1 MTGRKPIRDTLAMLV
16 WGAVATG
23 AMAQSSP
30 FDMSPERPAQTA
42 PTPVPPSAVAP
53 AAPRQQPPAQIP
65 AQIPAQTPSQPSAS
79 PPFAVQPAPQ
89 SQQRP
94 AVPLPP
100 PVAAPPRQ
108 EGARPVPVTAP
119 SLDADSRRRYI
130 LPYEKLSLSGEM
142 DRRQWSIYLTPEQV
156 NAAVSLNIGYQ
167 NAIVVAPES
176 SNFQVSLNNVALD
189 PARIEAPDS
198 EGNVSLKIPPGVL
211 QVGSNVVRLGV
222 QQRHR
227 TDCTIQSTYDLWTD
241 IDPANTY
248 IGFNADVAGSFANID
263 DIQATGP
270 DGKAMTSIEVVA
282 PALGNPAFAD
292 SLLRLSQALAL
303 RTQMPNQTIRFVAA
317 PSGERKAGTLTVFVG
332 TAREIAGIAG
342 TLPPEASAGAFAG
355 FGVPAPGGLSPLF
368 VSGPTPQAVQ
378 AAIETLFSSISRT
391 PGAQRTT
398 FSTRSWHAPDVPLV
412 MSDRRI
418 ALSELGLESTEF
430 GGRRFR
436 NEFYV
441 GMPADFY
448 ASAYGEASLLL
459 DAAYSSQVL
468 PGSHVDIYVNDQIA
482 STVPISNNGGG
493 IFRHLPINV
502 TMRHF
507 KPGPNKVTIEAVL
520 MTAQDQACAPGA
532 PASTTPRFALFDT
545 SELHI
550 PDYAQ
555 IGRKPD
561 LAAMAGAGQ
570 PYRTGGAPVALSLD
584 RFDTDTMSAA
594 ATLISRLASVAGHP
608 IDIETVA
615 SPLVIGDRDALFV
628 GTISQFPQALIGQF
642 NLVPSSQISWKMG
655 TGVQPPAQ
663 SSETLFNDWRE
674 RVDSGV
680 WEGQVSSLEEWMK
693 RNFDLSSDTLR
704 FLPAAEQLYAPP
716 SNVSFMLAQGL
727 SPSGEGVWTLATAPT
742 SAELLDGMAAMTRE
756 NRWRGVTG
764 RVAAYDAAAEKL
776 ETVEVERPYF
786 YVTRA
791 FSFSNWRLVA
801 ANWLSSN
808 VLSYSL
814 AFIGFVSLLGLA
826 TFTMLRM
833 MGRHR

>member
-1 MTGRKPIRDTLAMLV
+1 MIGRKPIRDSLTVLIC
-16 WGAVATG
+16 AVATG
-23 AMAQSSP
+23 ALAQSSP
-30 FDMSPERPAQTA
+30 FDMTPERPAQTSPA
-42 PTPVPPSAVAP
+42 IPPIVPPQQPSVQVPAP
-53 AAPRQQPPAQIP
+53 AAG
-65 AQIPAQTPSQPSAS
+65 QPSAP

-89 SQQRP
+89 RPP
-94 AVPLPP
+94 AVPSQPAL
-100 PVAAPPRQ
+100 VSPRQ
-108 EGARPVPVTAP
+108 EGARPVPAAAS
-119 SLDADSRRRYI
+119 SLNADSRRRYI
-130 LPYEKLSLSGEM
+130 LPFEKLSLSGEI
-142 DRRQWSIYLTPEQV
+142 DRRQWSIYLTPEQA

-189 PARIEAPDS
+189 AARIEAPDS

-211 QVGSNVVRLGV
+211 QVGSNVVTLGV

-241 IDPANTY
+241 VNPANTY
-248 IGFNADVAGSFANID
+248 IGFNSDVAGSFGNID

-270 DGKAMTSIEVVA
+270 DGKAMTSIEIVA

-303 RTQMPNQTIRFVAA
+303 RTQMPNQTIRFVTA
-317 PSGERKAGTLTVFVG
+317 PSTESKAGTLTVFVG
-332 TAREIAGIAG
+332 TAREIAGMAG
-342 TLPPEASAGAFAG
+342 ALPPEASAGAFAG
-355 FGVPAPGGLSPLF
+355 FGAARPGNSSPLF

-378 AAIETLFSSISRT
+378 SAIETLFSSISRT

-418 ALSELGLESTEF
+418 ALSELGLQSTEF
-430 GGRRFR
+430 SGRRFR

-507 KPGPNKVTIEAVL
+507 KPGPNKVTLEAVL

-545 SELHI
+545 SEIHI
-550 PDYAQ
+550 PNYAQ

-570 PYRTGGAPVALSLD
+570 PYRTGGPVALSLD

-594 ATLISRLASVAGHP
+594 ATLVSRLASVAGHP

-628 GTISQFPQALIGQF
+628 GTISQFPQSLISQF

-655 TGVQPPAQ
+655 AGVQVPAQ
-663 SSETLFNDWRE
+663 NSETLFNDWRE
-674 RVDSGV
+674 RVDGGV
-680 WEGQVSSLEEWMK
+680 WEGQVSSFEDWMK

-704 FLPAAEQLYAPP
+704 FLPAPEQPYAPP
-716 SNVSFMLAQGL
+716 GNVSFMLAQGL
-727 SPSGEGVWTLATAPT
+727 SPSGDGVWTLATAPT
-742 SAELLDGMAAMTRE
+742 SAELLDGMQAMTRE
-756 NRWRGVTG
+756 NRWRDVTG
-764 RVAAYDAAAEKL
+764 RVAAYDAAAEKI
-776 ETVEVERPYF
+776 ETVEVERPNLYA
-786 YVTRA
+786 TRP
-791 FSFSNWRLVA
+791 FSLSNWRLIA

-826 TFTMLRM
+826 TFVMLRL

>member
-1 MTGRKPIRDTLAMLV
+1 MTGRKTIRSSLTVLM

-42 PTPVPPSAVAP
+42 PAPVPPPAIPP
-53 AAPRQQPPAQIP
+53 AAPRQQPPAQSP
-65 AQIPAQTPSQPSAS
+65 TQPPQVQ
-79 PPFAVQPAPQ
+79 PPFAVQPSPAPQ
-89 SQQRP
+89 PPQRP
-94 AVPLPP
+94 AAVPPLPLPP
-100 PVAAPPRQ
+100 VAVPPRQ
-108 EGARPVPVTAP
+108 EGARPASAQTP
-119 SLDADSRRRYI
+119 SLAADSRRRYI
-130 LPYEKLSLSGEM
+130 LPYEKLSLSGEI

-156 NAAVSLNIGYQ
+156 NAAVALNIGYQ

-176 SNFQVSLNNVALD
+176 SNFQVSLNNVPLD
-189 PARIEAPDS
+189 AARIEAPDS
-198 EGNVSLKIPPGVL
+198 EGNISLKIPPGVL
-211 QVGSNVVRLGV
+211 QVGANVVTLGV

-227 TDCTIQSTYDLWTD
+227 TDCTIQSTYDLWTE
-241 IDPANTY
+241 IDPASTY
-248 IGFNADVAGSFANID
+248 IAFNADVAGNFANID

-270 DGKAMTSIEVVA
+270 DGKAATSIEIVA
-282 PALGNPAFAD
+282 PGLGNPAFAD

-303 RTQMPNQTIRFVAA
+303 RTQMPNQTIRFVSA
-317 PSGERKAGTLTVFVG
+317 PSTEPRAGTLVVLVG
-332 TAREIAGIAG
+332 TAREIEGLSSA
-342 TLPPEASAGAFAG
+342 LPPEASAGAFAG
-355 FGVPAPGGLSPLF
+355 FGSAAPGGLSPLF
-368 VSGPTPQAVQ
+368 VSGPTTQAVQ

-398 FSTRSWHAPDVPLV
+398 FSTRSWHAPDVPLI

-418 ALSELGLESTEF
+418 ALSELGIESAEF

-436 NEFYV
+436 NEFYI

-468 PGSHVDIYVNDQIA
+468 PGSHIDIYVNDEIA

-493 IFRHLPINV
+493 IFRHLPIKV

-532 PASTTPRFALFDT
+532 PASATPRFALFDT
-545 SELHI
+545 SEI
-550 PDYAQ
+550 QVPDFAR

-570 PYRTGGAPVALSLD
+570 PYRAAGSPVALSLD

-594 ATLISRLASVAGHP
+594 ATLVSRLASVSGHP
-608 IDIETVA
+608 INVETVA

-628 GTISQFPQALIGQF
+628 GTISQIPQALISQF
-642 NLVPSSQISWKMG
+642 NLVPSSQISWKIG

-663 SSETLFNDWRE
+663 NSDTLFNDWRE
-674 RVDSGV
+674 RVDGGI

-704 FLPAAEQLYAPP
+704 FLPAPEQPYAPTG
-716 SNVSFMLAQGL
+716 NVSFMMAQGL

-742 SAELLDGMAAMTRE
+742 SAELRDGMTAMVRE
-756 NRWRGVTG
+756 NHWRDVTG
-764 RVAAYDAAAEKL
+764 RVAAYDAAAEKI

-786 YVTRA
+786 YTTRD
-791 FSFSNWRLVA
+791 FSLSNWRLIA

-826 TFTMLRM
+826 TFVMLRL

>member
-1 MTGRKPIRDTLAMLV
+1 MIGRRPIRGSLTVLIC
-16 WGAVATG
+16 AVATG

-30 FDMSPERPAQTA
+30 FDMTPERPAQTSPA
-42 PTPVPPSAVAP
+42 PVPPAIPPVAP
-53 AAPRQQPPAQIP
+53 PPQPPVQVP
-65 AQIPAQTPSQPSAS
+65 TPTPGQPSAP

-89 SQQRP
+89 RP
-94 AVPLPP
+94 AAAPLPP
-100 PVAAPPRQ
+100 ALVPPRQ
-108 EGARPVPVTAP
+108 EGARPVPAS
-119 SLDADSRRRYI
+119 SLNADSRRRYI
-130 LPYEKLSLSGEM
+130 LPYEKLSLSGEI
-142 DRRQWSIYLTPEQV
+142 DRRQWSIYLTPEQA

-189 PARIEAPDS
+189 AARIEAPDS
-198 EGNVSLKIPPGVL
+198 EGNVALKIPPGVL
-211 QVGSNVVRLGV
+211 QVGSNVVTLGV

-241 IDPANTY
+241 VNPANTY
-248 IGFNADVAGSFANID
+248 IGFNSDVAGSFANID

-270 DGKAMTSIEVVA
+270 DGKAMTSIEIVA

-303 RTQMPNQTIRFVAA
+303 RTQMPNQTIRFVTA
-317 PSGERKAGTLTVFVG
+317 PSTERKAGTLTVFVG
-332 TAREIAGIAG
+332 TAREIAGVAG
-342 TLPPEASAGAFAG
+342 ALPPEASAGAFAG
-355 FGVPAPGGLSPLF
+355 FGNAGPGNSSPLF
-368 VSGPTPQAVQ
+368 VTGPTPQAVQ

-418 ALSELGLESTEF
+418 ALSELGLQSTEF
-430 GGRRFR
+430 SGRRFR
-436 NEFYV
+436 TEFYV

-493 IFRHLPINV
+493 IFRHLPIKV

-507 KPGPNKVTIEAVL
+507 KPGPNKVTLEAVL

-532 PASTTPRFALFDT
+532 PASATPRFALFDT
-545 SELHI
+545 SEIHI
-550 PDYAQ
+550 PNYAQ

-570 PYRTGGAPVALSLD
+570 PYRTGGPVALSLD

-628 GTISQFPQALIGQF
+628 GTISQFPQALISQF

-655 TGVQPPAQ
+655 TGVQVPAQ
-663 SSETLFNDWRE
+663 NSDTLFNDWRE
-674 RVDSGV
+674 RVDGGI
-680 WEGQVSSLEEWMK
+680 WEGQVSSFEEWMK

-704 FLPAAEQLYAPP
+704 FLPAAEQPYAPP
-716 SNVSFMLAQGL
+716 GNVSFMLAQGL

-742 SAELLDGMAAMTRE
+742 SAELLDGMQAMTRE
-756 NRWRGVTG
+756 NRWRDVTG
-764 RVAAYDAAAEKL
+764 RVAAYDAAAEKI
-776 ETVEVERPYF
+776 ETVDVARPNLYA
-786 YVTRA
+786 TRA
-791 FSFSNWRLVA
+791 FSLSNWRLIA

-814 AFIGFVSLLGLA
+814 AFIGFVSLLGFA
-826 TFTMLRM
+826 TFVMLRM

>member
-1 MTGRKPIRDTLAMLV
+1 MIGRKPIRGSLTVLIC
-16 WGAVATG
+16 AVATG

-30 FDMSPERPAQTA
+30 FDMTPERPAQTSPA
-42 PTPVPPSAVAP
+42 PVPPAIPPVAP
-53 AAPRQQPPAQIP
+53 PPQPPLQVP
-65 AQIPAQTPSQPSAS
+65 TPTPGQPSAP

-89 SQQRP
+89 RP
-94 AVPLPP
+94 AAAPLPP
-100 PVAAPPRQ
+100 ALVPPRQ
-108 EGARPVPVTAP
+108 EGARPVQAP
-119 SLDADSRRRYI
+119 ASSLNADSRRRYI
-130 LPYEKLSLSGEM
+130 LPYEKLSLSGEI
-142 DRRQWSIYLTPEQV
+142 DRRQWSIYLTPEQA

-176 SNFQVSLNNVALD
+176 SNFQVSLNNFALD
-189 PARIEAPDS
+189 AARIEAPDS
-198 EGNVSLKIPPGVL
+198 EGNVALKIPPGVL
-211 QVGSNVVRLGV
+211 QVGSNVVTLGV

-241 IDPANTY
+241 VNPANTY
-248 IGFNADVAGSFANID
+248 IGFNSDVAGSFANID

-270 DGKAMTSIEVVA
+270 DGKAMTSIEIVA

-303 RTQMPNQTIRFVAA
+303 RTQMPNQTIRFVTA
-317 PSGERKAGTLTVFVG
+317 PSTEREAGTLTVFVG
-332 TAREIAGIAG
+332 TAREIAGVAG
-342 TLPPEASAGAFAG
+342 ALPPEASAGAFAG
-355 FGVPAPGGLSPLF
+355 FGNAGPGNSSPLF
-368 VSGPTPQAVQ
+368 VTGPTPQAVQ

-418 ALSELGLESTEF
+418 ALSELGLQSTEF
-430 GGRRFR
+430 SGRRFR
-436 NEFYV
+436 TEFYV

-493 IFRHLPINV
+493 IFRHLPIKV

-507 KPGPNKVTIEAVL
+507 KPGPNKVTLEAVL

-532 PASTTPRFALFDT
+532 SASATPRFALFDT
-545 SELHI
+545 SEIHI
-550 PDYAQ
+550 PNYAQ

-570 PYRTGGAPVALSLD
+570 PYRTGGPVALSLD

-628 GTISQFPQALIGQF
+628 GTISQFPQALISQF

-655 TGVQPPAQ
+655 TGVQVPAQ
-663 SSETLFNDWRE
+663 NSDTLFNDWRE
-674 RVDSGV
+674 RVDGGI
-680 WEGQVSSLEEWMK
+680 WEGQVSSFEEWMK

-704 FLPAAEQLYAPP
+704 FLPAAEQPYAPP
-716 SNVSFMLAQGL
+716 GNVSFMLAQGL

-742 SAELLDGMAAMTRE
+742 SAELLDGMQAMTRE
-756 NRWRGVTG
+756 NRWRDVTG
-764 RVAAYDAAAEKL
+764 RVAAYDAAAEKI
-776 ETVEVERPYF
+776 ETVEVERPNLYA
-786 YVTRA
+786 TRA
-791 FSFSNWRLVA
+791 FSLSNWRLIA

-814 AFIGFVSLLGLA
+814 AFIGFVSLLGFA
-826 TFTMLRM
+826 TFVMLRM

>member
-1 MTGRKPIRDTLAMLV
+1 MIGRKPIRGSLTVLIC
-16 WGAVATG
+16 AVATG

-30 FDMSPERPAQTA
+30 FDMTPERPAQTSPA
-42 PTPVPPSAVAP
+42 PVPPAIPPVAP
-53 AAPRQQPPAQIP
+53 PPQPPLQVP
-65 AQIPAQTPSQPSAS
+65 TPTPGQPSAP

-89 SQQRP
+89 RP
-94 AVPLPP
+94 AAAPLPP
-100 PVAAPPRQ
+100 ALVPPRQ
-108 EGARPVPVTAP
+108 EGARPVQAP
-119 SLDADSRRRYI
+119 ASSLNADSRRRYI
-130 LPYEKLSLSGEM
+130 LPYEKLSLSGEI
-142 DRRQWSIYLTPEQV
+142 DRRQWSIYLTPEQA

-189 PARIEAPDS
+189 AARIEAPDS
-198 EGNVSLKIPPGVL
+198 EGNVALKIPPGVL
-211 QVGSNVVRLGV
+211 QVGSNVVTLGV

-241 IDPANTY
+241 VNPANTY
-248 IGFNADVAGSFANID
+248 IGFNSDVAGSFANID

-270 DGKAMTSIEVVA
+270 DGKAMTSIEIVA

-303 RTQMPNQTIRFVAA
+303 RTQMPNQTIRFVTA
-317 PSGERKAGTLTVFVG
+317 PSTEREAGTLTVFVG
-332 TAREIAGIAG
+332 TAREIAGVAG
-342 TLPPEASAGAFAG
+342 ALPPEASAGAFAG
-355 FGVPAPGGLSPLF
+355 FGNAGPGNSSPLF
-368 VSGPTPQAVQ
+368 VTGPTPQAVQ

-418 ALSELGLESTEF
+418 ALSELGLQSTEF
-430 GGRRFR
+430 SGRRFR
-436 NEFYV
+436 TEFYV

-493 IFRHLPINV
+493 IFRHLPIKV

-507 KPGPNKVTIEAVL
+507 KPGPNKVTLEAVL

-532 PASTTPRFALFDT
+532 SASATPRFALFDT
-545 SELHI
+545 SEIHI
-550 PDYAQ
+550 PNYAQ

-570 PYRTGGAPVALSLD
+570 PYRTGGPVALSLD

-628 GTISQFPQALIGQF
+628 GTISQFPQALISQF

-655 TGVQPPAQ
+655 TGVQVPAQ
-663 SSETLFNDWRE
+663 NSDTLFNDWRE
-674 RVDSGV
+674 RVDGGI
-680 WEGQVSSLEEWMK
+680 WEGQVSSFEEWMK

-704 FLPAAEQLYAPP
+704 FLPAAEQPYAPP
-716 SNVSFMLAQGL
+716 GNVSFMLAQGL

-742 SAELLDGMAAMTRE
+742 SAELLDGMQAMTRE
-756 NRWRGVTG
+756 NRWRDVTG
-764 RVAAYDAAAEKL
+764 RVAAYDAAAEKI
-776 ETVEVERPYF
+776 ETVEVERPNLYA
-786 YVTRA
+786 TRA
-791 FSFSNWRLVA
+791 FSLSNWRLIA

-814 AFIGFVSLLGLA
+814 AFIGFVSLLGFA
-826 TFTMLRM
+826 TFVMLRM

>member
-1 MTGRKPIRDTLAMLV
+1 MIGRRPIRGSLTVLIC
-16 WGAVATG
+16 AVATG

-30 FDMSPERPAQTA
+30 FDMTPERPAQTSPA
-42 PTPVPPSAVAP
+42 PVPPAIPPVAP
-53 AAPRQQPPAQIP
+53 PPQPPLQVP
-65 AQIPAQTPSQPSAS
+65 TPTPGQPSAP

-89 SQQRP
+89 RP
-94 AVPLPP
+94 AAAPLPP
-100 PVAAPPRQ
+100 ALVPPRQ
-108 EGARPVPVTAP
+108 EGARPVPAS
-119 SLDADSRRRYI
+119 SLNADSRRRYI
-130 LPYEKLSLSGEM
+130 LPYEKLSLSGEI
-142 DRRQWSIYLTPEQV
+142 DRRQWSIYLTPEQA

-189 PARIEAPDS
+189 AARIEAPDS

-211 QVGSNVVRLGV
+211 QVGSNVVTLGV

-241 IDPANTY
+241 VNPANTY
-248 IGFNADVAGSFANID
+248 IGFNSDVAGSFANID

-270 DGKAMTSIEVVA
+270 DGKAMTSIEIVA

-303 RTQMPNQTIRFVAA
+303 RTQMPNQTIRFVTA
-317 PSGERKAGTLTVFVG
+317 PSTEREAGTLTVFVG
-332 TAREIAGIAG
+332 TAREIAGVAG
-342 TLPPEASAGAFAG
+342 ALPPEASAGAFAG
-355 FGVPAPGGLSPLF
+355 FGNAGPGNSSPLF
-368 VSGPTPQAVQ
+368 VTGPTPQAVQ

-418 ALSELGLESTEF
+418 ALSELGLQSTEF
-430 GGRRFR
+430 SGRRFR
-436 NEFYV
+436 TEFYV

-493 IFRHLPINV
+493 IFRHLPIKV

-507 KPGPNKVTIEAVL
+507 KPGPNKVTLEAVL

-532 PASTTPRFALFDT
+532 PASATPRFALFDT
-545 SELHI
+545 SEIHI
-550 PDYAQ
+550 PNYAQ

-570 PYRTGGAPVALSLD
+570 PYRTGGPVALSLD

-628 GTISQFPQALIGQF
+628 GTISQFPQALISQF

-655 TGVQPPAQ
+655 TGVQVPAQ
-663 SSETLFNDWRE
+663 NSDTLFNDWRE
-674 RVDSGV
+674 RVDGGI
-680 WEGQVSSLEEWMK
+680 WEGQVSSFEEWMK

-704 FLPAAEQLYAPP
+704 FLPAAEQPYAPP
-716 SNVSFMLAQGL
+716 GNVSFMLAQGL

-742 SAELLDGMAAMTRE
+742 SAELLDGMQAMTRE
-756 NRWRGVTG
+756 NRWRDVTG
-764 RVAAYDAAAEKL
+764 RVAAYDAAAEKI
-776 ETVEVERPYF
+776 ETVDVARPNLYA
-786 YVTRA
+786 TRA
-791 FSFSNWRLVA
+791 FSLSNWRLIA

-814 AFIGFVSLLGLA
+814 AFIGFVSLLGFA
-826 TFTMLRM
+826 TFVMLRM

>member
-1 MTGRKPIRDTLAMLV
+1 MIGRKPIRGSLTVLIC
-16 WGAVATG
+16 AVAAG

-30 FDMSPERPAQTA
+30 FDMTPERPAQTSPA
-42 PTPVPPSAVAP
+42 PVPPAIPPVAP
-53 AAPRQQPPAQIP
+53 PPQPPLQVP
-65 AQIPAQTPSQPSAS
+65 TPTPGQPSAP

-89 SQQRP
+89 RP
-94 AVPLPP
+94 AAAPLPP
-100 PVAAPPRQ
+100 ALVPPRQ
-108 EGARPVPVTAP
+108 EGARPVPAP
-119 SLDADSRRRYI
+119 ASSRRYI
-130 LPYEKLSLSGEM
+130 LPYEKLSLSGEI
-142 DRRQWSIYLTPEQV
+142 DRRQWSIYLTPEQA

-189 PARIEAPDS
+189 AARIEAPDS
-198 EGNVSLKIPPGVL
+198 EGNVALKIPPGVL
-211 QVGSNVVRLGV
+211 QVGSNVVTLGV

-241 IDPANTY
+241 VNPANTY
-248 IGFNADVAGSFANID
+248 IGFNSDVAGSFANID

-270 DGKAMTSIEVVA
+270 DGKAMTSIEIVA

-303 RTQMPNQTIRFVAA
+303 RTQMPNQTIRFVTA
-317 PSGERKAGTLTVFVG
+317 PSTERKAGTLTVFVG
-332 TAREIAGIAG
+332 TAREIAGVAG
-342 TLPPEASAGAFAG
+342 ALPPEASAGAFAG
-355 FGVPAPGGLSPLF
+355 FGNAGPGNSSPLF
-368 VSGPTPQAVQ
+368 VTGPTPQAVQ

-418 ALSELGLESTEF
+418 ALSELGLQSTEF
-430 GGRRFR
+430 SGRRFR
-436 NEFYV
+436 TEFYV

-493 IFRHLPINV
+493 IFRHLPIKV

-507 KPGPNKVTIEAVL
+507 KPGPNKVTLEAVL

-532 PASTTPRFALFDT
+532 PASATPRFALFDT
-545 SELHI
+545 SEIHI
-550 PDYAQ
+550 PNYAQ

-570 PYRTGGAPVALSLD
+570 PYRTGGPVALSLD

-628 GTISQFPQALIGQF
+628 GTISQFPQALISQF

-655 TGVQPPAQ
+655 TGVQVPAQ
-663 SSETLFNDWRE
+663 NSDTLFNDWRE
-674 RVDSGV
+674 RVDGGI
-680 WEGQVSSLEEWMK
+680 WEGQVSSFEEWMK

-704 FLPAAEQLYAPP
+704 FLPAAEQPYAPP
-716 SNVSFMLAQGL
+716 GNVSFMLAQGL

-742 SAELLDGMAAMTRE
+742 SAELLDGMQAMTRE
-756 NRWRGVTG
+756 NRWRDVTG
-764 RVAAYDAAAEKL
+764 RVAAYDAAAEKI
-776 ETVEVERPYF
+776 ETVEVERPNLYA
-786 YVTRA
+786 TRA
-791 FSFSNWRLVA
+791 FSLSNWRLIA

-814 AFIGFVSLLGLA
+814 AFIGFVSLLGFA
-826 TFTMLRM
+826 TFVMLRM